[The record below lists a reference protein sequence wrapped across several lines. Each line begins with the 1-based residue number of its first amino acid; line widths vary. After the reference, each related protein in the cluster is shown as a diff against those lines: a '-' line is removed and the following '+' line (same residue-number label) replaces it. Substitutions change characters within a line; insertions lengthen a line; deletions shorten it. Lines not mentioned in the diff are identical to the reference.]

1 MTQVK
6 FTSRADAVF
15 DQLENDILTGVYKK
29 GDIITETEI
38 SSALN
43 VSRTPVREAIRR
55 LEQEDLLKEIPKGHV
70 VVGISPEDIL
80 DIYDIRIKIEGEATL
95 RCAQNVTE
103 EELNKMRE
111 AVELQEFY
119 TLKNYA
125 DKLKG
130 TDSVFHD
137 LIYKNSGSDI
147 YQSILSTLH
156 RKVQLCRKTSFS
168 GNDRAKEAVVEHREI
183 LTAIEKGD
191 GELAK
196 QLMIKHITN
205 AKKNIERLGK

>member
-15 DQLENDILTGVYKK
+15 ETLENEILTGVYKK

-38 SSALN
+38 STKLS

-70 VVGISPEDIL
+70 VVGISNEDIL
-80 DIYDIRIKIEGEATL
+80 DIYDIRIKIEGEVAK
-95 RCAQNVTE
+95 RCAENVTE
-103 EELNKMRE
+103 EELKKMRE
-111 AVELQEFY
+111 TVELQEFY

-130 TDSVFHD
+130 TDSLFHD
-137 LIYKNSGSDI
+137 LIYQNSGSDI

-168 GNDRAKEAVVEHREI
+168 GSDRAKEAAKEHREI
-183 LTAIEKGD
+183 LTAIEKRD

-196 QLMIKHITN
+196 RLMTVHITN
-205 AKKNIERLGK
+205 AKKNIEKLN

>member
-15 DQLENDILTGVYKK
+15 ERLENDILTGVYKK
-29 GDIITETEI
+29 GDIITESEL
-38 SSALN
+38 SLALS

-70 VVGISPEDIL
+70 VVGISSEDIL
-80 DIYDIRIKIEGEATL
+80 DIYDIRIKIEGEVAR
-95 RCAQNVTE
+95 RCAENITE
-103 EELNKMRE
+103 NELNKMRE

-119 TLKNYA
+119 TAKNQA

-137 LIYKNSGSDI
+137 LIYKNCGSEI

-156 RKVQLCRKTSFS
+156 RKVQLCRKDSFS
-168 GNDRAKEAVVEHREI
+168 GSDRARQAIIEHREI
-183 LTAIEKGD
+183 LTAIENRD
-191 GELAK
+191 GALAES
-196 QLMIKHITN
+196 LMVKHVTN
-205 AKKNIERLGK
+205 AKRNIERIK

>member
-15 DQLENDILTGVYKK
+15 DRLENDILTGVYKK
-29 GDIITETEI
+29 GDIITETEV

-43 VSRTPVREAIRR
+43 VSRTPVREAMRR
-55 LEQEDLLKEIPKGHV
+55 LEQEDLLKEIPKGHI
-70 VVGISPEDIL
+70 VVGISTEDIL
-80 DIYDIRIKIEGEATL
+80 DIYDIRIKIEGEVAK
-95 RCAQNVTE
+95 RCAENITE
-103 EELNKMRE
+103 SELNKMRE

-137 LIYKNSGSDI
+137 LIYQNSGSDI

-168 GNDRAKEAVVEHREI
+168 GSERANEAVKEHREI
-183 LTAIEKGD
+183 LTAIENRD

-196 QLMIKHITN
+196 ELMTRHVKN
-205 AKKNIERLGK
+205 AKINIENRY

>member
-15 DQLENDILTGVYKK
+15 DRLENDILTGVYKK
-29 GDIITETEI
+29 GDIITETEV
-38 SSALN
+38 SNALN

-55 LEQEDLLKEIPKGHV
+55 LEQEDLLKEMPKGHI
-70 VVGISPEDIL
+70 VVGISPNDIL
-80 DIYDIRIKIEGEATL
+80 DIYDIRIKIEGDVCK
-95 RCAQNVTE
+95 RCAENITD
-103 EELNKMRE
+103 EELSKMRE

-119 TLKNYA
+119 TDKNYA

-156 RKVQLCRKTSFS
+156 KKVQLCRKTSFS
-168 GNDRAKEAVVEHREI
+168 GSDRAKQAVIEHREI
-183 LTAIEKGD
+183 LTAIENRN

-205 AKKNIERLGK
+205 AKTNIEKL

>member
-15 DQLENDILTGVYKK
+15 EKLENDILTGVYKK
-29 GDIITETEI
+29 GDVITETEI
-38 SSALN
+38 SNALS

-80 DIYDIRIKIEGEATL
+80 DIYDIRIKIEGDATM
-95 RCAQNVTE
+95 RCVENITE

-137 LIYKNSGSDI
+137 LIYKNSGSEI

-168 GNDRAKEAVVEHREI
+168 GSDRANEAVIEHREI
-183 LTAIEKGD
+183 LTAIEKRD
-191 GELAK
+191 GLLAK
-196 QLMIKHITN
+196 ELMIKHITN
-205 AKKNIERLGK
+205 AKKNIEKLK

>member
-1 MTQVK
+1 MAQVK

-15 DQLENDILTGVYKK
+15 ETLENEILTGVYKK

-38 SSALN
+38 STKLS

-70 VVGISPEDIL
+70 VVGISHEDIL
-80 DIYDIRIKIEGEATL
+80 DIYDIRIKIEGEVAK
-95 RCAQNVTE
+95 RCAENVTE
-103 EELNKMRE
+103 EELKKMRE
-111 AVELQEFY
+111 TVELQEFY

-130 TDSVFHD
+130 TDSLFHD
-137 LIYKNSGSDI
+137 LIYQNSGSDI

-168 GNDRAKEAVVEHREI
+168 GSDRAKEAAKEHREI
-183 LTAIEKGD
+183 LTAIEKRD

-196 QLMIKHITN
+196 RLMTVHITN
-205 AKKNIERLGK
+205 AKKNIEKLN

>member
-15 DQLENDILTGVYKK
+15 DRLENDILTGVYKK
-29 GDIITETEI
+29 GDIITETEV
-38 SSALN
+38 SNALN

-55 LEQEDLLKEIPKGHV
+55 LEQEDLLKEIPKGHI

-80 DIYDIRIKIEGEATL
+80 DIYDIRIKIEGDVCK
-95 RCAQNVTE
+95 RCAENITD
-103 EELNKMRE
+103 EELSKMRE

-119 TLKNYA
+119 TDKNYA

-156 RKVQLCRKTSFS
+156 KKVQLCRKTSFS
-168 GNDRAKEAVVEHREI
+168 GSDRAKQAVIEHREI
-183 LTAIEKGD
+183 LTAIENRD

-205 AKKNIERLGK
+205 AKTNIEKL